1 MNTFSVLLQI
11 CGLTPHDA
19 ALLFGMAPRFVI
31 RWDRGVGEPTDEA
44 IALLGE
50 LQKRQQDVAD
60 AILTSW
66 DEAGRPPSLSI
77 AVARNNDDARAM
89 GWPSLAAQ
97 IAPIAIAQAIL
108 GPVRINLESDEETGA
123 ETAGIA
129 AE

>member
-1 MNTFSVLLQI
+1 MNTFSELLRI
-11 CGLTPHDA
+11 CGPTARDA
-19 ALLFGMAPRFVI
+19 ALLFQMQPRAVV
-31 RWDRGVGEPTDEA
+31 RWKRGVCEPSDEA

-50 LQKRQQDVAD
+50 LQTRQQDVAD

-66 DEAGRPPSLSI
+66 VDAGRTPSLSI
-77 AVARNNDDARAM
+77 AVAQNDEDARAM

-108 GPVRINLESDEETGA
+108 GPVKINLERGA
-123 ETAGIA
+123 DVGADTAGIA

>member
-19 ALLFGMAPRFVI
+19 SLLFRVPPRVVI
-31 RWDRGVGEPTDEA
+31 RWERGVGEPSDEA
-44 IALLGE
+44 IAALGD
-50 LQKRQQDVAD
+50 LQTRQQDVAD

-66 DEAGRPPSLSI
+66 DDAGRPPSLSI
-77 AVARNNDDARAM
+77 AVAQNDDDARAM

-108 GPVRINLESDEETGA
+108 GPVRINLEHGAEAGA